1 MVRASPV
8 LITEFVY
15 PLLDR
20 IVKLERELAC
30 LLEYHVLNMN
40 TLLEEKTFHAAGVN
54 QDALAHY
61 ATELSHCE

>member
-1 MVRASPV
+1 
-8 LITEFVY
+8 
-15 PLLDR
+15 
-20 IVKLERELAC
+20 VKLERELAC